1 MSLPSEKDKSMAIF
15 DFTPDLQNG
24 IQAMDAEH
32 KFLFDAINY
41 SYDLLISDKQKA
53 YSYFNDVILS
63 YVDKHLTH
71 EENIMRKNGYP
82 ELDQHLKA
90 HDLFRKVVMEL
101 VPAVQAGDPKAFRE
115 VYSISMGWLIGHI
128 EKVDSKYGKWFAAQG
143 LTGKING
150 EEAVSQL

>member
-1 MSLPSEKDKSMAIF
+1 MAIF
-15 DFTPDLQNG
+15 DFSDDLKNG
-24 IQAMDAEH
+24 INAMDEEH
-32 KFLFDAINY
+32 QFLFQAINH
-41 SYDLLISDKQKA
+41 SYDLLIKDKQQA
-53 YSYFNDVILS
+53 YAYFNDVILS